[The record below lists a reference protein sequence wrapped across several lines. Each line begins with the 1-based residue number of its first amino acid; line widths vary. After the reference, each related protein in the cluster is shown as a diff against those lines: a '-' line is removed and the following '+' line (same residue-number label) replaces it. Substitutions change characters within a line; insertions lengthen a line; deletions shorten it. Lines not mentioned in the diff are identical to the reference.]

1 MVLRASSKYQL
12 PLLLLALVAGS
23 AFAQGVAERE
33 AAAKEVASTLL
44 QQLSSALQRE
54 LANGPA
60 EAAAVCRDIAPELAG
75 LLSRQHGWQVRRVG
89 TRVRNPLLGMPDAW
103 ELEVLDDF
111 ERRRANGE
119 DLAGMSRGEVVEVGG
134 RREYRYMQAIGVQPA
149 CVACHG
155 SSAQIPETVRDSL
168 EQFYPHDRAVGYTP
182 GELRG
187 AVSIRQPME

>member
-1 MVLRASSKYQL
+1 MVLRASSKRLL
-12 PLLLLALVAGS
+12 PLLLAFVAGPACGQS
-23 AFAQGVAERE
+23 VTERE
-33 AAAKEVASTLL
+33 AAAKEVASSFL

-111 ERRRANGE
+111 ERRRNRGE

-134 RREYRYMQAIGVQPA
+134 RREYRYMQAIGVQPT
-149 CVACHG
+149 CVVCHG
-155 SSAQIPETVRDSL
+155 SNAQIPEAVLDSL
-168 EQFYPHDRAVGYTP
+168 EQFYPHDAAVGYAP
-182 GELRG
+182 GDLRG